1 MVKKNED
8 GSFRIESLGVDVPD
22 LDTMRAV
29 IRELNAF
36 NTSPEHREE
45 ALKQEKAARNFQK
58 WRKTHLRKLRKELAI
73 LDLKKTA
80 TELRPGRSHPY
91 TAEDEQKH
99 AVLDAEYKSL
109 EEAKLIS
116 VLNREASENESFWRV
131 KLIELYGSKED
142 KEFLKR

>member
-80 TELRPGRSHPY
+80 TELRPGLSHPY